1 MVFVVFMERNT
12 GTVVAETSLCET
24 GEEHDEEKLYKS
36 KLLVDVV
43 VVVAVIVLV
52 NFGCLLLLKSGDDF
66 RGVLGKRIMLL
77 RLIDLRTSDL
87 MVFVGF
93 VDSRGVL
100 RSSKTLS
107 RHVSRSI
114 EFENRSIS
122 SSAVFKSAEAAESLL
137 FADGDMLLNRLPN
150 GANRLVKSLLLFLVV
165 VVMVM
170 LFVVVVGVVVEAF
183 ELRLK

>member
-1 MVFVVFMERNT
+1 MYE
-12 GTVVAETSLCET
+12 
-24 GEEHDEEKLYKS
+24 S

-43 VVVAVIVLV
+43 VCCIVLV

-66 RGVLGKRIMLL
+66 RGVLGNRIMLL
-77 RLIDLRTSDL
+77 RLIDLRTSDF

-150 GANRLVKSLLLFLVV
+150 GANRLVKSLLLLLLL
-165 VVMVM
+165 VMVM
-170 LFVVVVGVVVEAF
+170 LLVVVDVVVEAF